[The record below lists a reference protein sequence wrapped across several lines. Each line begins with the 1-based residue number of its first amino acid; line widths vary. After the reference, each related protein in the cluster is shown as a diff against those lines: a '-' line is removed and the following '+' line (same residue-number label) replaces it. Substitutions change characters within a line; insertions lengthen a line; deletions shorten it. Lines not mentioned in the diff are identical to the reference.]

1 MCECR
6 DLITEFAEA
15 SANVEINLNKMATDN
30 NEVTDSLSS

>member
-6 DLITEFAEA
+6 DLIREFAEA
-15 SANVEINLNKMATDN
+15 SASVAIKLNKMATDN